1 MLLCM
6 RVLFQG
12 LDSSIQTEQSFEL
25 HVLEEDISDVF
36 NGLCIFIDAVIF
48 LVIISKRIL
57 NDSIFQKKIFFSSL
71 CAITLS
77 TRVFVLVFVV

>member
-1 MLLCM
+1 MG
-6 RVLFQG
+6 VLFQG

-48 LVIISKRIL
+48 LAIISKQIS
-57 NDSIFQKKIFFSSL
+57 NDFIFQEFDFF
-71 CAITLS
+71 
-77 TRVFVLVFVV
+77 F